1 MKFMRSIRNRIF
13 VFLFA
18 AVFCLSGISPVGL
31 QKEIDRLNADT
42 VLAHGDWGFCLMTAD
57 SGKLIALHNM
67 QQSLIPAST
76 LKTLTTGAAL
86 ALLGPGFVY
95 QTTLEYDGTVDK
107 ATRTLHGNLYIR
119 GSGDPTLMSE
129 FFKCESDTC
138 VDEFTEMRIALSNF
152 GIDIIDG
159 DIIGDASCFPGNSIP
174 DGWTWSDIGQY
185 YGAGTSGLSYK
196 DNSVSLFFDSSKG
209 DSCILT
215 RTDPVL
221 ENIVYRSDV
230 MADGKKD
237 EALVYGAPFGNIFY
251 VHGSIPPG
259 RKDFEVKAAHPEPD
273 YQLVKDLANELAK
286 NKLPVS
292 GKATTVRR
300 MALENKQ
307 PSIAR
312 KKIASISKASLGEIV
327 RITNMKS
334 DNMFAEQLLK
344 TLGMLKG
351 KGGTTE
357 DGIEVVK
364 NYWRSL
370 GINIDGLYMTDGSG
384 LSRSNGITTLIQ
396 ASILQKASQQK
407 WFPYFLASLPVA
419 GRSGSMSSLCKG
431 TLAENNLQAKT
442 GYINR
447 ARGYAGYV
455 KTKSGKLLCFSV
467 LANNYTCSATEMKK
481 RLERILVA
489 MGNLE

>member
-13 VFLFA
+13 VFLLA
-18 AVFCLSGISPVGL
+18 AAFCLSGISPVGL
-31 QKEIDRLNADT
+31 QNEIDRLNADT
-42 VLAHGDWGFCLMTAD
+42 VLAHGDWGFCVMTVD
-57 SGKLIALHNM
+57 SGKLIASHNM

-86 ALLGPGFVY
+86 GLLGPDY
-95 QTTLEYDGTVDK
+95 KYETKIEYDGVYDSLNGIIK
-107 ATRTLHGNLYIR
+107 GNVYIH
-119 GSGDPTLMSE
+119 GSGDPSFNSARFPTPGDTIPLFQSLPYRLS
-129 FFKCESDTC
+129 FK
-138 VDEFTEMRIALSNF
+138 
-152 GIDIIDG
+152 GIKKIEG
-159 DIIGDASCFPGNSIP
+159 NIIGDASCFSDNPIP

-185 YGAGTSGLSYK
+185 YGAGACGLTYR
-196 DNSVSLFFDSSKG
+196 DNSVSLFFDSSK
-209 DSCILT
+209 DSCVLT
-215 RTDPVL
+215 KTDPVIR
-221 ENIVYRSDV
+221 NIFYYSHV

-237 EALVYGAPFGNIFY
+237 EALVYGGPFGSTYY
-251 VHGSIPPG
+251 VQGSIPPG
-259 RKDFEVKAAHPEPD
+259 KKDFEVKASHPDPA
-273 YQLVKDLANELAK
+273 YQCAKDFYELCGK
-286 NKLPVS
+286 IISIS
-292 GKATTVRR
+292 GRPTTVRK
-300 MALENKQ
+300 MQFTNEKVAVK
-307 PSIAR
+307 R
-312 KKIASISKASLGEIV
+312 KTLSVVYSPPLSDIV
-327 RITNMKS
+327 KETNLHS
-334 DNMFAEQLLK
+334 DNLYAEQLLR

-357 DGIEVVK
+357 DGVEVVR

-396 ASILQKASQQK
+396 ASILQKAAQQK
-407 WFPYFLASLPVA
+407 WFPDFLLSLPVA

>member
-1 MKFMRSIRNRIF
+1 MKFMRSIRNKF
-13 VFLFA
+13 FLLLLVA
-18 AVFCLSGISPVGL
+18 AFCLSGISPAGL

-42 VLAHGDWGFCLMTAD
+42 VLAHGQWGFCVMTAD
-57 SGKLIALHNM
+57 SGKLIASHNM

-86 ALLGPGFVY
+86 GLLGPDFKY
-95 QTTLEYDGTVDK
+95 QTKIEYDGVYDSINGIIK
-107 ATRTLHGNLYIR
+107 GNVYLT
-119 GSGDPTLMSE
+119 GSGDPSFNSARFYIGDTITLGQSLP
-129 FFKCESDTC
+129 FRLTFK
-138 VDEFTEMRIALSNF
+138 
-152 GIDIIDG
+152 GIEKIEG
-159 DIIGDASCFPGNSIP
+159 NIIGDASCFSDNPVP

-185 YGAGTSGLSYK
+185 YGAGTCGLTYS

-209 DSCILT
+209 DSCILSA
-215 RTDPVL
+215 TDPVL
-221 ENIVYRSDV
+221 ENVIYRSDV

-237 EALVYGAPFGNIFY
+237 EALVYGAPFGNIYY

-259 RKDFEVKAAHPEPD
+259 RKNFEVKASHPDPA
-273 YQLVKDLANELAK
+273 YQCAK
-286 NKLPVS
+286 EFYEGLKRSVVIS
-292 GKATTVRR
+292 GKPTTVRR
-300 MALENKQ
+300 MQLANEKINTKRKTL
-307 PSIAR
+307 SIVY
-312 KKIASISKASLGEIV
+312 SPPLSDIV
-327 RITNMKS
+327 KETNLHS
-334 DNMFAEQLLK
+334 DNLYAEQLLR

-357 DGIEVVK
+357 EGIEVVK

-370 GINIDGLYMTDGSG
+370 GINIGGLYMTDGSG

-396 ASILQKASQQK
+396 TMILQKASQQK
-407 WFPYFLASLPVA
+407 WYPYFIKSLPVA

-455 KTKSGKLLCFSV
+455 KTKSGKLLCFSL

-481 RLERILVA
+481 RLEKILVA